1 MTSPELASLEL
12 LAEIDTITG
21 RLQRWADD
29 APPWQPAENCQALV
43 HRLISRAQ
51 TIRVRLESPLVVATL
66 GGTGTGKSALVNAL
80 VGADVVAAGRARPTT
95 TQPVLVCR
103 PDLAPEMLGIEPE
116 AVHLVQRDL
125 PTLAELVLVD
135 CPDPDTTE
143 DVQATG
149 TNLARLRPILA
160 HCDVLLVVTT
170 QQKYRSA
177 RVADELAAAAPGA
190 RLVFVQTH
198 ADVEE
203 DIRADWRHVLDQ
215 RYSMGEIF
223 LVDSLSAL
231 ADAQAGLPANGDFA
245 RLRDL
250 LTRQLAGTTGNRI
263 RRANF
268 LDLVADTLASAH
280 ARADSVLPAVN
291 RLQTA
296 VHEQRVRLSAHL
308 AKQTRDELL
317 VNRRQWEIRLLGRV
331 VSRWGF
337 SPFALVLRMFL
348 GLGALVSR
356 ALLFRART
364 PAQMALWGAM
374 EAARSWRDYRTRRKV
389 DESLVAAGCW
399 DPAELRESAVIVAGY
414 AAEAGIERQ
423 GASPETVIAE
433 AARAGTGFAAEVA
446 TGLDAVLDRLAVR
459 HTGWFTRWRYE
470 FLLAVMLGLLVY
482 RLGKN
487 FFYDSWWA
495 SPPTPVFGLEFYLS
509 AAFWLFLWSLLLYWS
524 FSSRLR
530 RGLRGQVDQ
539 LVQGWTDDRPA
550 AGLFARLD
558 DDCRRVA
565 RFRQELADLE
575 RYVADLRRR
584 LALPDDQLGHR
595 R

>member
-21 RLQRWADD
+21 RLQRWADE
-29 APPWQPAENCQALV
+29 APPWQPAETCQALV
-43 HRLISRAQ
+43 RRLIGRAKA
-51 TIRVRLESPLVVATL
+51 IRVRLESPLVVATL
-66 GGTGTGKSALVNAL
+66 GGTGTGKSTLVNAL
-80 VGADVVAAGRARPTT
+80 IGAEVVAAGRARPTT
-95 TQPVLVCR
+95 IQPILVCR
-103 PDLAPEMLGIEPE
+103 PDLTPDMLGIDPE
-116 AVHLVQRDL
+116 AVQLVQRDL
-125 PTLAELVLVD
+125 PTLAELVLID

-143 DVQATG
+143 DVQAAG

-198 ADVEE
+198 ANVEE
-203 DIRADWRHVLDQ
+203 DIRTDWRRVLDE
-215 RYSMGEIF
+215 RYATGEVF
-223 LVDSLSAL
+223 WVDSLSAL
-231 ADAQAGLPANGDFA
+231 ADAQAGLPAQGDFS

-250 LTRQLAGTTGNRI
+250 LTRQLAGATGNRI

-268 LDLVADTLASAH
+268 LDLVSDTLAA
-280 ARADSVLPAVN
+280 AQGRADVALPAVKG
-291 RLQTA
+291 LETA
-296 VHEQRVRLSAHL
+296 IHEQRVRLSAHL
-308 AKQTRDELL
+308 VKQTRDELL

-331 VSRWGF
+331 VARWGF

-356 ALLFRART
+356 ALLIRART

-374 EAARSWRDYRTRRKV
+374 EAARSWQDYRKRRQV
-389 DESLVAAGCW
+389 DESLIAAGCW
-399 DPAELRESAVIVAGY
+399 DPAELRAAAVIVAGY
-414 AAEAGIERQ
+414 AAEAGVGRQ
-423 GASPETVIAE
+423 DAASETVLAE
-433 AARAGTGFAAEVA
+433 AARTGTGFAAEVA
-446 TGLDAVLDRLAVR
+446 TGLDAVLDRLALR

-470 FLLAVMLGLLVY
+470 FLLALMLGVLVY

-487 FFYDSWWA
+487 FFYDSWWV
-495 SPPTPVFGLEFYLS
+495 SPPSPVYGLEFYLS
-509 AAFWLFLWSLLLYWS
+509 AAFWLFLWCVLLYWL

-530 RGLRGQVDQ
+530 RGLRAQIDQ
-539 LVQGWTDDRPA
+539 LAQGWTDDRAA
-550 AGLFARLD
+550 AGLFSRLD
-558 DDCRRVA
+558 ESCRGVE